1 MWYTFLYIRQRFQE
15 TGQTASDKKKPMG
28 LMYDAFEINKR
39 ILKLSFKYL
48 ILLILED
55 FILGNLCM
63 F

>member
-1 MWYTFLYIRQRFQE
+1 
-15 TGQTASDKKKPMG
+15 
-28 LMYDAFEINKR
+28 MYDAFEINKR